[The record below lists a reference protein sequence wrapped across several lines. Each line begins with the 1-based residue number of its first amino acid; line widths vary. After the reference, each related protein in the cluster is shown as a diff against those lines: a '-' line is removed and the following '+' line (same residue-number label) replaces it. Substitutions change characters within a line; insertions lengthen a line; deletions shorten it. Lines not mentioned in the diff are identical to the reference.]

1 MPDSANI
8 ATPKPQ
14 TDAPAPEQSGTPFPS
29 HRAAHNKPAFPDRL
43 TDSIPRTATPLKP
56 VDTYPLIEQ
65 RQGIA
70 PESPVKTAAHS
81 SAMMALLV
89 VSFLLIAYCYRK
101 GFGYFHKLSK
111 SIWSVKRTEN
121 HLDEHTTNETILLGS
136 LIAVTV
142 IMEAIIVHSAVPLY
156 FPGSAAAAWAADIYH
171 MIAAAAACYAAQV
184 ACVGATGYI
193 FSENTETRLWIQ
205 GFNSTQVFMGIALTP
220 VAITMLFV
228 PSCNGFMVFI
238 AIALYII
245 ARLAFYAKS
254 VRLFYSNIFQ
264 CFYFISYLCALEIA
278 PLALLYNSAFRN
290 L

>member
-1 MPDSANI
+1 MPDSTNI
-8 ATPKPQ
+8 A
-14 TDAPAPEQSGTPFPS
+14 TPFPS
-29 HRAAHNKPAFPDRL
+29 HRTTHYKPAFPDGL

-65 RQGIA
+65 RQGIV
-70 PESPVKTAAHS
+70 PENPVKTAAHS

-121 HLDEHTTNETILLGS
+121 HLDEHTTNESILLGS

-142 IMEAIIVHSAVPLY
+142 IMEAIIIHSAVPLY
-156 FPGSAAAAWAADIYH
+156 FPDSAAAWAADIYR
-171 MIAAAAACYAAQV
+171 MIAATAAYYAAQV

-220 VAITMLFV
+220 VAVTMLFV
-228 PSCNGFMVFI
+228 PSYNGFMVFI